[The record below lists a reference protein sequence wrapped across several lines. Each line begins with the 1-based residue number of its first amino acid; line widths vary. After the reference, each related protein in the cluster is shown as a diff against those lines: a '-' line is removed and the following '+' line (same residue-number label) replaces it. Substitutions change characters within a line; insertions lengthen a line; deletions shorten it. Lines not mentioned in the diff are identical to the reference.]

1 MRRIQPKKL
10 NPTNARGNNKNILRL
25 IDLRYKTYVPECDNL
40 DNFTKALISTLGVA
54 SRQASYAADSQET
67 LLAEMDQRRESISG
81 VSLDEEMANMVRFSM
96 LITHLQ
102 GFSQP

>member
-1 MRRIQPKKL
+1 M
-10 NPTNARGNNKNILRL
+10 
-25 IDLRYKTYVPECDNL
+25 PECDNL

-81 VSLDEEMANMVRFSM
+81 VSLDEEMANMVRFQHAYNASARILTAIDEM
-96 LITHLQ
+96 LDTLINRVGIT
-102 GFSQP
+102 GR

>member
-1 MRRIQPKKL
+1 M
-10 NPTNARGNNKNILRL
+10 
-25 IDLRYKTYVPECDNL
+25 PECDNL

-81 VSLDEEMANMVRFSM
+81 VSLMRKWQIWCVFSM

-102 GFSQP
+102 GFHSHR